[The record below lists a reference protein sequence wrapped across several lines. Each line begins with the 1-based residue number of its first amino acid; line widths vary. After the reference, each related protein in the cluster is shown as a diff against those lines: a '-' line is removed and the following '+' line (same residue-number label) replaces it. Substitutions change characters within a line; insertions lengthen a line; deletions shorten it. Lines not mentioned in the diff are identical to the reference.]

1 MGIGFKFLTVR
12 RKTVI
17 EILTDFIYKEDQQ
30 KDKKQIKEMVKGW
43 LDSYLEERYFEIL
56 RRYKISEIEEYLEL
70 KFKITIN
77 DEIWDSLGLSFFKH
91 FLKA

>member
-17 EILTDFIYKEDQQ
+17 EILTDFIHKEDQQ

-56 RRYKISEIEEYLEL
+56 RRYEISEIEEYLES
-70 KFKITIN
+70 KFNITIS
-77 DEIWDSLGLSFFKH
+77 DEIRDSLGLPFFKH